1 MTAIEI
7 QGLLDGKCI
16 PRDMRV
22 NETLVNY
29 LARKLAEGERLRT
42 ENIQLVEEL
51 KRVTDGLEFFSYS
64 TDGGY
69 DEHDSA
75 DKARQAAEEHI
86 EYYRGEACDGWSD
99 ETDQVVWGIVV
110 QRATQTDLREVG
122 PDDSVGSHIK
132 QVCDYA
138 LMPSLE
144 NSPTKGYVPA
154 SEVEHLVAEG
164 KMLKDAHAAILEH
177 IDVTDK
183 GAAGTAAM
191 IANDALHNTDYPA
204 IERGLRK
211 IKKDATVAAAH
222 HAGGIAQEMTRES
235 SQEVVKA
242 VGRRLLAL
250 AEHVGNGQ

>member
-29 LARKLAEGERLRT
+29 LARRLAEGERLRT

-69 DEHDSA
+69 DEHNSA
-75 DKARQAAEEHI
+75 EKARQTAEDHI
-86 EYYRGEACDGWSD
+86 DYYRGEACDGWSD
-99 ETDQVVWGIVV
+99 ETAQVVWGIVV
-110 QRATQTDLREVG
+110 QRACQTELRDVG
-122 PDDSVGSHIK
+122 PEDSVGSHIS
-132 QVCDYA
+132 QICDYA

-144 NSPTKGYVPA
+144 NSPTKGYIPT
-154 SEVEHLVAEG
+154 SEVEQLVAEG
-164 KMLKDAHAAILEH
+164 KMMKDAHAAILEH
-177 IDVTDK
+177 IDVTNK
-183 GAAGTAAM
+183 GSAGTAAM
-191 IANDALHNTDYPA
+191 IANDALHNTDCPA

-211 IKKDATVAAAH
+211 IKKDAVVAAANLT
-222 HAGGIAQEMTRES
+222 GEIAQKMTSES
-235 SQEVVKA
+235 KQELVKA
-242 VGRRLLAL
+242 VGRRILVL
-250 AEHVGNGQ
+250 AEHVGSGE

>member
-1 MTAIEI
+1 MTVIEI
-7 QGLLDGKCI
+7 QGLLDDKCI

-69 DEHDSA
+69 DQHDSA
-75 DKARQAAEEHI
+75 EKARQAAEEHI
-86 EYYRGEACDGWSD
+86 DYYRGEACDGWSD

-110 QRATQTDLREVG
+110 QRACQTDLREVG
-122 PDDSVGSHIK
+122 PEDSVGSHIT

-138 LMPSLE
+138 LMPALE

-154 SEVEHLVAEG
+154 SEVEHLMAEG

-183 GAAGTAAM
+183 GLAGTAAM
-191 IANDALHNTDYPA
+191 IANDALNNTDYQA

-211 IKKDATVAAAH
+211 IRKDSIVEAAH
-222 HAGGIAQEMTRES
+222 HAGEIAQKMTRES
-235 SQEVVKA
+235 SKEVVKA
-242 VGRRLLAL
+242 VGRRLLVL